1 MGGGINDLENMS
13 TETSQTESKIAKKKK
28 NHLYKGIPYANCR
41 KPKMKRKILK
51 GNRGKKHLND

>member
-28 NHLYKGIPYANCR
+28 KTPLQRHTICQLQKTKDEEKNLER
-41 KPKMKRKILK
+41 KQREKTP
-51 GNRGKKHLND
+51 